1 MPLSEL
7 VYCVAVAFKMTE
19 RVEQWIYIKFC
30 VKLERSSTEI
40 IWMIKEATA
49 MGNWWLA
56 ASTWQH
62 ASHTSCLVQ
71 SFLVKHQITQVTQA
85 PYSPDLVPCNFWLFP
100 KLKSS
105 LKGKRF
111 QTVDEIQENMM
122 EQLMAIPTKDFVECF
137 EQWKR
142 HWENCVRSQGA

>member
-1 MPLSEL
+1 MQL
-7 VYCVAVAFKMTE
+7 
-19 RVEQWIYIKFC
+19 W
-30 VKLERSSTEI
+30 
-40 IWMIKEATA
+40 AT
-49 MGNWWLA
+49 GD
-56 ASTWQH
+56 WQLHHNNAPAH
-62 ASHTSCLVQ
+62 ASCLVQ

-142 HWENCVRSQGA
+142 HWENCVRSQGDRRRLRCHCPMYNVSFILYLLQ